1 MSPII
6 AIIVALIALAAGGFG
21 GYLYRKNV
29 MEKKIGRTEEFAKN
43 LLDEATRKA
52 EDKKKEAK
60 IGRASCRERVSD
72 LV

>member
-6 AIIVALIALAAGGFG
+6 AIIVALIALAAGGFC

-52 EDKKKEAK
+52 EDKKKEVIQK
-60 IGRASCRERVSD
+60 IENKIFVM
-72 LV
+72 

>member
-29 MEKKIGRTEEFAKN
+29 MEKKIGRTEEFAKMMN
-43 LLDEATRKA
+43 RSRKFCSVG
-52 EDKKKEAK
+52 ETT
-60 IGRASCRERVSD
+60 
-72 LV
+72 